1 MPISRLVKY
10 GVVSTVIFIGSTV
23 AVQAQSDLPGCADDV
38 VKQVALEIVMEGEE
52 KSRKELYN
60 NSVLIFY
67 SKMDW
72 QLNSLQITNIALE
85 DVNERT
91 GKLLCRAS
99 LEGQKD
105 RVIFNNMRESYQIG
119 RSLLEETGYWDWQN
133 IFQFQYEIYESAED
147 PEYFIV
153 NVLY

>member
-38 VKQVALEIVMEGEE
+38 VKQVALEIVIEGEE
-52 KSRKELYN
+52 KSRKELNN

-105 RVIFNNMRESYQIG
+105 RVIFNNMPEPYQID